1 MNLIQTVNENVS
13 IESAVKAIQD
23 TIDYAKNLQKGQLDT
38 RSAINFLAGRLKAEN
53 GQLTKLLDELLKH
66 TK

>member
-1 MNLIQTVNENVS
+1 MKLLQTITENVS
-13 IESAVKAIQD
+13 SDAAISALKD
-23 TIDYAKNLQKGQLDT
+23 TIDYAKNLQKGRLDT

-53 GQLTKLLDELLKH
+53 KQLSSLLDELLKN